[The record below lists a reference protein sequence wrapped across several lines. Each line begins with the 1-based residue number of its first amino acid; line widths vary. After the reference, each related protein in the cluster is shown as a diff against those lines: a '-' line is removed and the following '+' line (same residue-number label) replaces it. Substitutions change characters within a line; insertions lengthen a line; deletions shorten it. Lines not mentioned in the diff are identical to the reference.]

1 MAKGSLNGVR
11 KGKKGDSVYYTITGS
26 NNKEKQGERQY
37 IGEVANPKTMMQAA
51 QRMKLTPAVN
61 FYRALGND
69 ILNHSWQ
76 GIKYGARSHSEFMK
90 YAMNNNAGVFP
101 FVPKGE
107 SNLIPARYVISRGS
121 ITPLEVSFSTTNDDC
136 INLGFNVAITEE
148 RTPTQWMA
156 ATLEYANGL
165 LKAGDQLT
173 LVTINHVNKETTGG
187 DVSTGYFPVVTR
199 IVLDPAKD
207 GIGYNSATEW
217 LRSKGLVINED
228 GEIRLYYSDSQGAL
242 HTDAVG
248 AIISRPSV
256 SKTNGAISWLRSNS
270 SMIITNEVQEKFF
283 TQTAYD
289 AAIRTYLPENVNPTS
304 GWYLNDGTLNP
315 ENQQTPLAPGVVSY
329 IRNQVVTLRAQE
341 IFGNYA
347 LKAVC
352 KNLRKD
358 GMIATPKEPTGDNY
372 AEIQLY
378 ALTQNPEQQGS
389 GTVIYKPA
397 SLVLV
402 AANEDEM
409 AEINAF
415 LGDMITPDEAI
426 AAMAE
431 EGVTYTKGY

>member
-69 ILNHSWQ
+69 ILNHSFQ
-76 GIKYGARSHSEFMK
+76 GVKYGARSHSEFMK
-90 YAMNNNAGVFP
+90 GAMNNNAGVFP
-101 FVPKGE
+101 FVKKGVTK
-107 SNLIPARYVISRGS
+107 LIPGRYVISRGS
-121 ITPLEVSFSTTNDDC
+121 VPPLRPYIEQNENFEFNAGGVFSGRID
-136 INLGFNVAITEE
+136 ISVADY
-148 RTPTQWMA
+148 MA
-156 ATLEYANGL
+156 QMIETSGGA
-165 LKAGDQLT
+165 LKAGDQIT
-173 LVTINHVNKETTGG
+173 FVIIARRFVGSVSDGVTSDFFPVTIR
-187 DVSTGYFPVVTR
+187 F
-199 IVLDPAKD
+199 VLDPAKD
-207 GIGYNSATEW
+207 GAGYATASDW
-217 LRSKGLVINED
+217 LASKGLKRSAYENLEPVTNSALADCKLDALGVI
-228 GEIRLYYSDSQGAL
+228 
-242 HTDAVG
+242 V
-248 AIISRPSV
+248 SRPSV
-256 SKTNGAISWLRSNS
+256 SKTNGSVSWQRSNA
-270 SMIITNEVQEKFF
+270 SMIVTQEIADTYF
-283 TQTAYD
+283 TQAAYD
-289 AAIRTYLPENVNPTS
+289 EAIRTYLPENVNPTS

-315 ENQQTPLAPGVVSY
+315 DNQQTPLAPGVVSY
-329 IRNQVVTLRAQE
+329 IRNQVVTLRSQD
-341 IFGNYA
+341 IFGDYA

-358 GMIATPKEPTGDNY
+358 GMIATPKTPGAGHY

-378 ALTQNPEQQGS
+378 ALTDDPTEEGS

-397 SLVLV
+397 ELVIV

-409 AEINAF
+409 TEINAF

>member
-61 FYRALGND
+61 FYRAFGND

-76 GIKYGARSHSEFMK
+76 GVKYGARSHAQFMK
-90 YAMNNNAGVFP
+90 LAMNNNAGVFP
-101 FVPKGE
+101 FINKGYAK
-107 SNLIPARYVISRGS
+107 LIPGRYIISNGSLTGVNYSIGSPMEASFYAGFETPGQQNISVARWMEIAINNSGGVI
-121 ITPLEVSFSTTNDDC
+121 
-136 INLGFNVAITEE
+136 
-148 RTPTQWMA
+148 Q
-156 ATLEYANGL
+156 
-165 LKAGDQLT
+165 AGDQVT
-173 LVTINHVNKETTGG
+173 FVCVCREHVTIGG
-187 DVSTGYFPVVTR
+187 DTQITDWYGRSIR

-207 GIGYNSATEW
+207 GAGFSTSLAW
-217 LRSKGLVINED
+217 LASKGLGVDSNDYLYLVSPDASRTIELGGLAVI
-228 GEIRLYYSDSQGAL
+228 
-242 HTDAVG
+242 V
-248 AIISRPSV
+248 SRPSV
-256 SKTNGAISWLRSNS
+256 SRTNGAVSWLRSRAQ
-270 SMIITNEVQEKFF
+270 MIITDEVQEAYFS
-283 TQTAYD
+283 QNAYD
-289 AAIRTYLPENVNPTS
+289 EAIRTYLPENVNPTS

-315 ENQQTPLAPGVVSY
+315 DNQQTPLAPGVVSY

-341 IFGNYA
+341 IFGDYA

-358 GMIATPKEPTGDNY
+358 GMIATPKTPGAGNY

-378 ALTQNPEQQGS
+378 ALSQDPTEEGE

-397 SLVLV
+397 SLVIV

-409 AEINAF
+409 TEINAF

>member
-37 IGEVANPKTMMQAA
+37 IGEVANPKTMQQAA

-69 ILNHSWQ
+69 ILNHSFQ
-76 GIKYGARSHSEFMK
+76 GVKYGARSHSEFMK
-90 YAMNNNAGVFP
+90 LAMNNNSGVFP
-101 FVPKGE
+101 FVKKGYAK
-107 SNLIPARYVISRGS
+107 LIPGRYVIAKGS
-121 ITPLEVSFSTTNDDC
+121 LSPIEPMIDESELFVFQAGYVFGDVTNIPVADYMTRMINASYGALKPGDQITLVIIARKLIES
-136 INLGFNVAITEE
+136 
-148 RTPTQWMA
+148 Q
-156 ATLEYANGL
+156 
-165 LKAGDQLT
+165 AGDYFT
-173 LVTINHVNKETTGG
+173 E
-187 DVSTGYFPVVTR
+187 YFPVTIR
-199 IVLDPAKD
+199 FVLDPTKD
-207 GIGYNSATEW
+207 GVGYATAAAW
-217 LRSKGLVINED
+217 LASKGLAVNRDGWLVPASNSALNECKLASLGVI
-228 GEIRLYYSDSQGAL
+228 
-242 HTDAVG
+242 V
-248 AIISRPSV
+248 SRPSI
-256 SKTNGAISWLRSNS
+256 SKTNGSVSWMRSNA
-270 SMIITNEVQEKFF
+270 SMIITQEVADAYY
-283 TQTAYD
+283 TQSAYD
-289 AAIRTYLPENVNPTS
+289 EAIRTYLPETANPTS

-315 ENQQTPLAPGVVSY
+315 DNQQTPLAPGVVSY

-341 IFGNYA
+341 IFGDYA

-358 GMIATPKEPTGDNY
+358 GMIATPKTPSAGHY

-378 ALTQNPEQQGS
+378 ALTDDPSEEGE

-397 SLVLV
+397 ELVIV

-409 AEINAF
+409 TEINAF